1 MHWMNKLERKFGR
14 YAIKNLIIYILGAY
28 AVGYVF
34 YYMDLLK
41 IIPGIYRMLEMD
53 PEAICHGQVWR
64 LVTWVCTV
72 PQQAGSLVSGFFLI
86 FMFLMYYWIGRTL
99 EQVWGTFR
107 YNLFIFMG
115 LILMTV
121 GPMLIYLVSG
131 LIMGFDHALSLSA
144 STYYLNLTSFLAFA
158 TIFPDQQVYF
168 MFILP
173 VKMKWLAILDAALL
187 LWQVVQN
194 LMVAI
199 AMPIYRVSCI
209 STIVM
214 IVLSVANFLIYFFA
228 TRNYKQISPKEI
240 KRKRQFKKKV
250 RQATPQGSRHYCAI
264 CGRTEQTNPELQFRF
279 CSKCK
284 GNLEYCNEHLFTH
297 EHRK

>member
-34 YYMDLLK
+34 YYMEVLG
-41 IIPGIYRMLEMD
+41 IIPGIYEMLAMD

-72 PQQAGSLVSGFFLI
+72 PQQPGFFLI

-199 AMPIYRVSCI
+199 AMPIYRISCI

-250 RQATPQGSRHYCAI
+250 RQATPPGYSRNAS
-264 CGRTEQTNPELQFRF
+264 LA
-279 CSKCK
+279 CSKSAS
-284 GNLEYCNEHLFTH
+284 
-297 EHRK
+297 